1 MKKIIIAC
9 TLCVLGCMTAVSA
22 QSKLTA
28 ESNRTTGEITLKGNT
43 GKDSGEYVF
52 AVICDENDTK
62 DGFTLSE
69 FSNKAYA
76 VSQTKSNENGDFEL
90 SMKLEERYTS
100 DTYNCIVITTGGES
114 FSSKLDYISPYDVK
128 NALLKLSGLS
138 IEETAEFVA
147 VFEDSREL
155 FATKTTVYDTEGFD
169 KERFA
174 KIMIGMRPEGGYAD
188 ETSFN
193 ALVNLSEHIIE
204 LDMITDVKLADEYM
218 LKYSEKLMLDSRYK
232 DAKEEIRL
240 GVCGYIVES
249 ELTSPAVLNG
259 IIKDRLVVE
268 EFVKAEYWNDYVT
281 LVDRYKDYITID
293 SDSEKKLTS
302 VSKEDVCQ
310 QMYKDREKI
319 KTTADIIEIYEDAIK
334 TVYDKKNKKPSGS
347 NGAGGGG
354 GGGGGGFVS
363 GGGVTPYVDKTS
375 QTQAPSQ
382 QTEKF
387 TDLGG
392 FEWAKDA
399 IYALADK
406 GVISGYDDSTFKPSS
421 NVKRE
426 EFVKM
431 LVCLYEVS
439 KEGDVSSF
447 EDADRNAWYYDY
459 IKMGV
464 GAQLVFGISES
475 RFGVGMPITRQDLAV
490 MAYRAMKTDFVPEKE
505 ATFSDFDEVSDY
517 AKTAV
522 MVLSEKGIISG
533 DEKGNFRPKDNATR
547 AEAARILYLLK

>member
-1 MKKIIIAC
+1 VVKTISDLYLDARRVLITQEEPQTASLMARNL
-9 TLCVLGCMTAVSA
+9 LCHITGMT
-22 QSKLTA
+22 QEQIL
-28 ESNRTTGEITLKGNT
+28 
-43 GKDSGEYVF
+43 
-52 AVICDENDTK
+52 
-62 DGFTLSE
+62 
-69 FSNKAYA
+69 
-76 VSQTKSNENGDFEL
+76 
-90 SMKLEERYTS
+90 
-100 DTYNCIVITTGGES
+100 
-114 FSSKLDYISPYDVK
+114 
-128 NALLKLSGLS
+128 
-138 IEETAEFVA
+138 
-147 VFEDSREL
+147 
-155 FATKTTVYDTEGFD
+155 
-169 KERFA
+169 A
-174 KIMIGMRPEGGYAD
+174 KR
-188 ETSFN
+188 
-193 ALVNLSEHIIE
+193 
-204 LDMITDVKLADEYM
+204 DM
-218 LKYSEKLMLDSRYK
+218 
-232 DAKEEIRL
+232 
-240 GVCGYIVES
+240 
-249 ELTSPAVLNG
+249 
-259 IIKDRLVVE
+259 
-268 EFVKAEYWNDYVT
+268 
-281 LVDRYKDYITID
+281 YIT
-293 SDSEKKLTS
+293 
-302 VSKEDVCQ
+302 EDVCQ

-347 NGAGGGG
+347 AGAGGGG

-363 GGGVTPYVDKTS
+363 GGGVTPYVDKPS
-375 QTQAPSQ
+375 QTHAPSQ

-439 KEGDVSSF
+439 NVGDVSSF

-505 ATFSDFDEVSDY
+505 ATFSDFDEISDY

-533 DEKGNFRPKDNATR
+533 DEKGNFLPKDNATR